1 MPLSHARKAHG
12 GTEERIPSWVPLLLV
27 GLFFAVILGG
37 TRLGV
42 RVYVICRIWEQLENW
57 DKDEILIQSTK
68 FSCVPCSI
76 VMLLKDEGIEASA
89 ARVAWIAGTDLK
101 GTTPGGIK
109 RVGRYY
115 GFEVRETEMGFDEL
129 MEANL
134 PAIVEFRHE
143 GILHAVY
150 VRPDPENGRLIV
162 KNPSVGL
169 VYTQRSD
176 VGRHFG
182 SDWWDVFLFEKE

>member
-1 MPLSHARKAHG
+1 MTPSPTKRHREGAEK
-12 GTEERIPSWVPLLLV
+12 RIPAWVPLLLIA
-27 GLFFAVILGG
+27 LFFVLILGG

-42 RVYVICRIWEQLENW
+42 RAWVVYRIWEQLDNW
-57 DKDEILIQSTK
+57 NQDGVLIQTTK

-101 GTTPGGIK
+101 GTAPEGIK
-109 RVGRYY
+109 RAGKYY
-115 GFEVRETEMGFDEL
+115 GFDVRETEMGFEEL

-134 PAIVEFRHE
+134 PAIVEFWHE

-150 VRPDPENGRLIV
+150 VRPDPRNGRLVI

-176 VGRHFG
+176 VQRHFG
-182 SDWWDVFLFEKE
+182 SDRWDVFLFE